1 MPGLRD
7 IAKVSG
13 VSIATISR
21 VLNNS
26 GNVTE
31 ETRKKVFKAMKEV
44 GYHRSDMINKSKKKA
59 IGVIVPNIRG
69 TYYNYIAEGIEK
81 TLVKS
86 DYEIFLTTTRQ
97 MISKEIEILDEFFQR
112 RVDGIIICTSS
123 KDDKYLEK
131 LVKTGIPIVFVDR
144 EDSEIKLDSVGIDN
158 YNSAI
163 AAIDYLYNKGHRK
176 IFFVG
181 GLKEIYSSELRKKA
195 IKDFKNKKSDMELFF
210 DQGNFEI
217 ESGYNV
223 TKNNIEKIR
232 KEGITAIFYVNDQM
246 ALGGYR
252 ALQENK
258 FKIPEDISI
267 IGFDNAIFGRYLFPS
282 LTTIDQPVQEIGVSA
297 AELIVSIIENKNKS
311 TVKRRVILPT
321 KLIERE
327 SVKDLSKEG

>member
-1 MPGLRD
+1 
-7 IAKVSG
+7 
-13 VSIATISR
+13 
-21 VLNNS
+21 
-26 GNVTE
+26 
-31 ETRKKVFKAMKEV
+31 
-44 GYHRSDMINKSKKKA
+44 
-59 IGVIVPNIRG
+59 
-69 TYYNYIAEGIEK
+69 
-81 TLVKS
+81 
-86 DYEIFLTTTRQ
+86 

-144 EDSEIKLDSVGIDN
+144 EDSEIRLDSVGIDN

-163 AAIDYLYNKGHRK
+163 TAIDYLYNKGHRK
-176 IFFVG
+176 VFFVG

-210 DQGNFEI
+210 DHGNFEI
-217 ESGYNV
+217 ESGYDV
-223 TKNNIEKIR
+223 TKKNIERIN
-232 KEGITAIFYVNDQM
+232 KERITAVFYVNDQM

-252 ALQENK
+252 ALQEYN
-258 FKIPEDISI
+258 FKIPDDISVM
-267 IGFDNAIFGRYLFPS
+267 GFDNAIFGRYLSPS
-282 LTTIDQPVQEIGVSA
+282 LTTIDQPIQEIGVSA

-327 SVKDLSKEG
+327 SVKDLSKG